1 MGAATDIDIEGEG
14 EHSWFWYHYI
24 GPHVRNEILSEVAA
38 VLARNSARSSSDS
51 IAGHSAAISHALQGV
66 AMLHAAN
73 ATADRGAQRELTQ
86 GASKAFATAGRGL
99 SIAR

>member
-24 GPHVRNEILSEVAA
+24 GPHVRNEILSEVTA
-38 VLARNSARSSSDS
+38 VLARNSDRASSNPMP
-51 IAGHSAAISHALQGV
+51 GHSAAISHALQGV

-86 GASKAFATAGRGL
+86 GASKAFAIAGRGL
-99 SIAR
+99 SISR